1 MVKAY
6 DPQVDFRQ
14 GGVGEPFQ
22 VDVFRTAKVFAGGFA
37 DGTGELGA
45 SDAADP
51 FRLQGDSAGNMLI
64 ASKLRTVPCDRV
76 GGDDKCVVLLVPG
89 IEARCTPGSPIAD
102 GGYAQQVVPAEEG
115 FYSFVKCW
123 LFQLNV
129 LIVSLFPAALSDPA
143 P

>member
-14 GGVGEPFQ
+14 GGVREPFQ

-45 SDAADP
+45 ADAADS

-102 GGYAQQVVPAEEG
+102 GGYAQQVVTPE
-115 FYSFVKCW
+115 K
-123 LFQLNV
+123 
-129 LIVSLFPAALSDPA
+129 
-143 P
+143 

>member
-1 MVKAY
+1 MDIRK
-6 DPQVDFRQ
+6 
-14 GGVGEPFQ
+14 GGVGESFQ
-22 VDVFRTAKVFAGGFA
+22 VYGSCAAEVISGGLTDDAGKLCA
-37 DGTGELGA
+37 TY
-45 SDAADP
+45 AADA